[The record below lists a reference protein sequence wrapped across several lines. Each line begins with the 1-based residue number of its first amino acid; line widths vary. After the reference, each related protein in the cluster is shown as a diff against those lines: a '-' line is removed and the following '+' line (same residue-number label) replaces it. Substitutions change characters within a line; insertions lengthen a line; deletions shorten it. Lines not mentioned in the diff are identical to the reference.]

1 MFTLLF
7 RSVCL
12 KSRYLKGVQK
22 CNHQLIWVIAGL
34 RFEACLNPQR
44 GVIIGKKHYVETS
57 ANVPFSKA
65 LNHQFPPSG
74 AAE

>member
-44 GVIIGKKHYVETS
+44 GVVIGKSIMWKHLPMCPL
-57 ANVPFSKA
+57 AR
-65 LNHQFPPSG
+65 H
-74 AAE
+74 